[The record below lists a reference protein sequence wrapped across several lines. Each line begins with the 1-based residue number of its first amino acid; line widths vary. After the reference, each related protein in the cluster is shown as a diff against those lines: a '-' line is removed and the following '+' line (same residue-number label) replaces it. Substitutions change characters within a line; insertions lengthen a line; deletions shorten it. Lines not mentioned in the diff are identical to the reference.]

1 MRLSGPFSRAGMG
14 ASGSHHWRL
23 EPMEE
28 RPNYD
33 PPHRPRQTRRQ
44 TQWTDPEQ
52 PFQDDRGRIWIS
64 TNAGVGYLENDP
76 CMASPRTRREVYGL
90 PTRLAVFFIMVVPLR
105 GTHGGATPNTQSSL
119 PEGQPGE

>member
-1 MRLSGPFSRAGMG
+1 VPCRIGSSGQG
-14 ASGSHHWRL
+14 WRL
-23 EPMEE
+23 GTYGGLNRWKNGQITIP
-28 RPNYD
+28 RTGHGKQDGKLNGQAPNSL
-33 PPHRPRQTRRQ
+33 
-44 TQWTDPEQ
+44 
-52 PFQDDRGRIWIS
+52 FQDDRGRIWIS

-76 CMASPRTRREVYGL
+76 CMASARTRREVYGL